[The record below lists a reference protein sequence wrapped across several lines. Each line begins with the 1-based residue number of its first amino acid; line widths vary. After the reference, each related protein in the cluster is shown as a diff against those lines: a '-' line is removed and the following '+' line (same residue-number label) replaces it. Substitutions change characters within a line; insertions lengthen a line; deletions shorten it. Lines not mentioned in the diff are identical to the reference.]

1 MSVTAPRGFAA
12 AGVSAGI
19 RPSGRPD
26 VALVRSLV
34 PAVGCAMWTRN
45 RVQAAPVVVSRRH
58 LEVAQPQAIV
68 VNAGVANAATGRP
81 GEEDAAAT
89 AVYTARLLGLAPEEV
104 VVLSTGVIGPRLPME
119 KLLGGVDAAAATLSP
134 GGGPAASEAILTTD
148 AGPKTAIA
156 GGDGFVVGGMGKGA
170 GMIHPALAT
179 MLAIVTTDYP
189 LEPGEA
195 DAFLRPAVEET
206 FNRISVDGD
215 CSTNDAVVLLANGQ
229 SGVTRSAASDE
240 RFAAALREVCADIS
254 RQIVADGEGATV
266 VLEIRV
272 SSASTAEEA
281 QAIARRVATS
291 PLVKTAAFGHDPKA
305 IARRVA
311 TSPPVKTAAFGHDP
325 NWGRVLAAAG
335 SAPSNGG
342 FAHLDPDL
350 LTVSFD
356 GTAVFERG
364 APTGR
369 VPELG
374 GAACTIDLDL
384 GLGSGAAAYLASDLS
399 YDYVRLNAEYTT

>member
-1 MSVTAPRGFAA
+1 MSVTAARGFAA

-19 RPSGRPD
+19 RPSGKPD
-26 VALVRSLV
+26 VALLRSLV
-34 PAVGCAMWTRN
+34 TAVGCAMWTRN

-58 LEVAQPQAIV
+58 LELAEPQAVV

-81 GEEDAAAT
+81 GEDDAAAT
-89 AVYTARLLGLAPEEV
+89 AAYTARLLGLAPEEV
-104 VVLSTGVIGPRLPME
+104 IVLSTGVIGPRLPME
-119 KLLGGVDAAAATLSP
+119 KLLSGVDAAAATLSP
-134 GGGPAASEAILTTD
+134 GGGPAASQAILTTD
-148 AGPKTAIA
+148 AGEKTAVA
-156 GGDGFVVGGMGKGA
+156 GGNGFVVGGMGKGA

-229 SGVTRSAASDE
+229 SAVVRDAASDA

-272 SSASTAEEA
+272 SSASTAEDA

-291 PLVKTAAFGHDPKA
+291 PL
-305 IARRVA
+305 
-311 TSPPVKTAAFGHDP
+311 VKTAAFGHDP

-364 APTGR
+364 TPTGR

-384 GLGSGAAAYLASDLS
+384 GLGSGEAAYLASDLS